1 MKKNKELNLRSRKSI
16 SLILIAFL
24 VNSSLSSQAGSIL
37 TSLNGFYYNKNIIH
51 SDDTVTDSTQSFL
64 SLNISYLTSSRFIL
78 GVNSISDST
87 DSGPQIE
94 KVTGYG
100 PSLGY
105 LFGSWVLEGTALS
118 QMEYSPNSSSS
129 QKWKEGSGY
138 QVSLCFLSLGNLGV
152 FWGFQWVYRAVDYKK
167 YFDGQDFIENKRKVS
182 ETFPQVKIGYA
193 F

>member
-1 MKKNKELNLRSRKSI
+1 MKKNKEPNLRTTKSI

-24 VNSSLSSQAGSIL
+24 MGTSLSSQAGAIL
-37 TSLNGFYYNKNIIH
+37 TSINGFYYNKNIIN
-51 SDDTVTDSTQSFL
+51 SDDTATDSTQSFL
-64 SLNISYLTSSRFIL
+64 SLNLSYLTSSRFIM
-78 GVNSISDST
+78 GVSSISDSI
-87 DSGPQIE
+87 DSGTHIE
-94 KVTGYG
+94 KLTGYG

-105 LFGSWVLEGTALS
+105 LFGSWVIEGTALG
-118 QMEYSPNSSSS
+118 QVEYSPNSSFA

-152 FWGFQWVYRAVDYKK
+152 FWGFQWVYRVVEYKK
-167 YFDGQDFIENKRKVS
+167 YFDGEDFIENKRKVS

>member
-24 VNSSLSSQAGSIL
+24 MNSSLSSQAGAIL

-51 SDDTVTDSTQSFL
+51 SDDTATDSTQSFL

-87 DSGPQIE
+87 DSGTQIE

-118 QMEYSPNSSSS
+118 QMEYSPNSSAS

-167 YFDGQDFIENKRKVS
+167 FFDGQDYIENKRKVS
-182 ETFPQVKIGYA
+182 ENFPQVKIGYA